1 MKLIPNTDKHR
12 DERKREIRRRERERE
27 REISLKNID
36 ENFLNKVFTSQIQ

>member
-12 DERKREIRRRERERE
+12 DEREIRRRERERE